1 MRPRDQPANRLELIR
16 STGSVE
22 PTDRTIAA
30 GLGAGLI
37 DAIPLGAGVGVLFW
51 LTLSLAVSLHR
62 VALRPERLLDRY
74 ENSLFHIHNELSKG
88 TAAVALH
95 PVLADITEA
104 RRIDQ
109 VFGSLRP
116 QVVFHAA
123 AHKHVPLM
131 EDNPCE
137 AVKNN
142 ILGTRIV
149 AEAAHKWGVER
160 FVLISTDKAV
170 NPTSVMGA
178 TKRVAEMVVE
188 SLGRSTTTRFAAVRF
203 GNVLAS
209 NGSVV
214 PTFLAQIANGGPVT
228 VTHPEM
234 RRFFMLIPEAV
245 QLVLHAGALS
255 DRAPLFV
262 LEMGEQVKVVDMA
275 RDLIRLSGYVP
286 DKDIAIEFT
295 GIRPGEKLFEELTG
309 DGEFTE
315 PSSLPK
321 ILRVQTSA
329 PQSHIGLAEAIAR
342 LEALALDGRDAE
354 VLRELRALVAASTA
368 TRTEPSPA

>member
-1 MRPRDQPANRLELIR
+1 
-16 STGSVE
+16 
-22 PTDRTIAA
+22 
-30 GLGAGLI
+30 
-37 DAIPLGAGVGVLFW
+37 
-51 LTLSLAVSLHR
+51 
-62 VALRPERLLDRY
+62 
-74 ENSLFHIHNELSKG
+74 
-88 TAAVALH
+88 
-95 PVLADITEA
+95 
-104 RRIDQ
+104 
-109 VFGSLRP
+109 
-116 QVVFHAA
+116 
-123 AHKHVPLM
+123 
-131 EDNPCE
+131 
-137 AVKNN
+137 
-142 ILGTRIV
+142 
-149 AEAAHKWGVER
+149 
-160 FVLISTDKAV
+160 
-170 NPTSVMGA
+170 MGA

-295 GIRPGEKLFEELTG
+295 
-309 DGEFTE
+309 E

-329 PQSHIGLAEAIAR
+329 PQGHVGLADTIAR

-354 VLRELRALVAASTA
+354 VLRELRALVSASSA
-368 TRTEPSPA
+368 TRTQASPA